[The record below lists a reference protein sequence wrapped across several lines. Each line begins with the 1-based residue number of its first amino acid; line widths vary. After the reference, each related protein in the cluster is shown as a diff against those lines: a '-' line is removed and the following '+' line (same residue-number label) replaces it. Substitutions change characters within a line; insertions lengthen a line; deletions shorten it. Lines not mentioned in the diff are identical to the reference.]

1 MNDSSRN
8 DSSRRTKSASVV
20 LILLGAVRLLAQTS
34 PHANAHMDWG
44 GYYAIAPAKSLKGFT
59 PVNQQLDP
67 LIMAHLQPW
76 ALEKIKETNG
86 VADDMG
92 AICNLA
98 GIFRHPSTIGAFYWL
113 PVPGKIIMA
122 FTRELETAGVRR
134 IYLTDQHPK
143 NLPATYLGHS
153 IGHWEAPAD
162 KDSGDTLVVDT
173 IGFNDKTWLY
183 SGLEP
188 HSEELH
194 VVERIRLVD
203 NGTLLEVAS
212 TVEDR
217 KALTSPYMY
226 SRYYRKT
233 AEEFHEEICN
243 GDAGEQELWLGF
255 NKSALKHGFKPPKD

>member
-1 MNDSSRN
+1 MNDSSQ
-8 DSSRRTKSASVV
+8 RTKSYRSAWGV
-20 LILLGAVRLLAQTS
+20 LILLCAARSFAQTS
-34 PHANAHMDWG
+34 TQANPASHPEWA
-44 GYYAIAPAKSLKGFT
+44 GYYAIAPAKSLNGFT
-59 PVNQQLDP
+59 PVNPQLDP
-67 LIMAHLQPW
+67 VIMAHLQPW
-76 ALEKIKETNG
+76 AVEKIKETNG

-134 IYLTDQHPK
+134 IYLVDRHPK

-153 IGHWEAPAD
+153 IGRWD
-162 KDSGDTLVVDT
+162 GDTLVVDT
-173 IGFNDKTWLY
+173 VGFNDKTWLM
-183 SGLEP
+183 SGIEP
-188 HSEELH
+188 HTEELH
-194 VVERIRLVD
+194 VVERMRLVAD
-203 NGTLLEVAS
+203 GTLLEIAS

-233 AEEFHEEICN
+233 TEEHREEICN
-243 GDAGEQELWLGF
+243 ADPGEQELWLGF
-255 NKSALKHGFKPPKD
+255 HKSALKNGFKPPKD

>member
-1 MNDSSRN
+1 MNDFSRKMKH
-8 DSSRRTKSASVV
+8 DRRALAALV
-20 LILLGAVRLLAQTS
+20 ILCAGPALAAEA
-34 PHANAHMDWG
+34 PKPADAPAHPDWA
-44 GYYAIAPAKSLKGFT
+44 GYYAIAQAKSLQGFT

-67 LIMAHLQPW
+67 VVMAHLQSW

-113 PVPGKIIMA
+113 PVPGKIVMA
-122 FTRELETAGVRR
+122 FTRELETAGIRR
-134 IYLTDQHPK
+134 IYLADQHPK

-153 IGHWEAPAD
+153 IGKWD
-162 KDSGDTLVVDT
+162 GDTLVVDT

-188 HSEELH
+188 HTEELH
-194 VVERIRLVD
+194 VVERMRLVD
-203 NGTLLEVAS
+203 NGTLLEIS
-212 TVEDR
+212 TTVEDR
-217 KALTSPYMY
+217 KALTSPYTY

-233 AEEFHEEICN
+233 NEEHHEEICN
-243 GDAGEQELWLGF
+243 GDPGEQELWLGF
-255 NKSALKHGFKPPKD
+255 NKSALKHGFKPPKE

>member
-1 MNDSSRN
+1 MRG
-8 DSSRRTKSASVV
+8 SVRSNA
-20 LILLGAVRLLAQTS
+20 GAVIAFLSSISPVLAADAASHNAS
-34 PHANAHMDWG
+34 PLHVEWS
-44 GYYAIAPAKSLKGFT
+44 GYYAIAQAKSLKGFA
-59 PVNQQLDP
+59 PVNQDLDP
-67 LIMAHLQPW
+67 VVMAHLQPW

-98 GIFRHPSTIGAFYWL
+98 GIFRHPSVIGAFYWL
-113 PVPGKIIMA
+113 PVPGKIVMA

-153 IGHWEAPAD
+153 IGHWEAPAA
-162 KDSGDTLVVDT
+162 KNSNEPTLVVDT
-173 IGFNDKTWLY
+173 IGFNDKTWLM

-188 HSEELH
+188 HTEELH

-203 NGTLLEVAS
+203 NGTLLEVS
-212 TVEDR
+212 TTVDDR
-217 KALTSPYMY
+217 KALTSPYTY

-233 AEEFHEEICN
+233 DQEFHEEICN
-243 GDAGEQELWLGF
+243 GDAGEQELWVGF
-255 NKSALKHGFKPPKD
+255 HQSALKHGFRPPKD